1 MHHLEAIDPIESKRF
16 MVPILNNIFAHT
28 VCLPVLL
35 YQIQRVLLGGSVGP
49 LVPSS

>member
-1 MHHLEAIDPIESKRF
+1 MAYAILCYLDYLGTESED
-16 MVPILNNIFAHT
+16 T